1 MKAKKSFGQHFLNKE
16 SIAREI
22 AESLSLRNLY
32 NGIVEVGPGRGVLT
46 KYLMGYEDH
55 HLKVVEAD
63 RDMVEYLAAQYSS
76 LVPDIIGQ
84 DFLKVNLKD
93 YFQGQYAIIGNFPY
107 NISSQIIF
115 KMLENKDQVPELVGM
130 FQKEVAER
138 IVSKPNCKAY
148 GILSVLVQAFYETE
162 YLFTVGPEN
171 FSPPPKV
178 QSAVIRLHRKKDFKN
193 LGCDEK
199 RLKAVVKAAFGL
211 RRKMLRNTMKQFIKK
226 NVIFVDKFF
235 EKRPENLS
243 VEEFIYL
250 TNLTFKYPSS

>member
-1 MKAKKSFGQHFLNKE
+1 
-16 SIAREI
+16 
-22 AESLSLRNLY
+22 
-32 NGIVEVGPGRGVLT
+32 
-46 KYLMGYEDH
+46 
-55 HLKVVEAD
+55 
-63 RDMVEYLAAQYSS
+63 
-76 LVPDIIGQ
+76 
-84 DFLKVNLKD
+84 
-93 YFQGQYAIIGNFPY
+93 
-107 NISSQIIF
+107 
-115 KMLENKDQVPELVGM
+115 MLENKDQIPELVGM

-178 QSAVIRLHRKKDFKN
+178 QSAVIRLHRKKDFKD